1 MPILNEISAL
11 VKRIPTSMQEILNE
25 RVIQIRAEIQQGVK
39 KPYKQ
44 VLNLSSGDPQA
55 LSLKPLTFVRQ
66 VLAGC
71 LYPTLL
77 HGDTLPADVRQRV
90 QKLLGECAG
99 EGTWSHLETHGI
111 RKLQHSISDFISRRD
126 GVASDPDNIYITNGS
141 TAAFMTLLKLF
152 VPNGSSL
159 QTGVLTPEPSY
170 NGFKFALAAQ
180 GALVVPYYL
189 REEQGWAVQLD
200 ELHRAV
206 LTAKGYCNLMALY
219 VINPGNPTG
228 HVQTKD
234 SIKDVIRFAAEER
247 LIIMADEVYQS
258 CMIGEGMEF
267 CSYKRALM
275 EMGAPYS
282 NMVELASI
290 NSISKGLMG
299 ECGLRGGYVE
309 LVNFD
314 PSMKQNIFKLFSA
327 MPCASLMG
335 QIALHVMVDPPRP
348 GQPSYPLYTN
358 EIQSNKRAI
367 INNVRRTLG
376 VLNSL
381 PAITWQPVM
390 GGMFAFPRVSFSQ
403 AAINYSQ
410 ERGQEPDVMYCLRL
424 LEDEGLC
431 FLPGYELGMTE
442 GIYHIRITLAAQEE
456 IMKEALQR
464 LKNFHLRFLKEF
476 PTLERPGGNT
486 NPDPLTATAS
496 SVMGHADPN
505 TPLGWRH

>member
-1 MPILNEISAL
+1 DNLHEN
-11 VKRIPTSMQEILNE
+11 
-25 RVIQIRAEIQQGVK
+25 
-39 KPYKQ
+39 
-44 VLNLSSGDPQA
+44 VLM
-55 LSLKPLTFVRQ
+55 R
-66 VLAGC
+66 
-71 LYPTLL
+71 
-77 HGDTLPADVRQRV
+77 
-90 QKLLGECAG
+90 
-99 EGTWSHLETHGI
+99 
-111 RKLQHSISDFISRRD
+111 
-126 GVASDPDNIYITNGS
+126 
-141 TAAFMTLLKLF
+141 
-152 VPNGSSL
+152 
-159 QTGVLTPEPSY
+159 
-170 NGFKFALAAQ
+170 
-180 GALVVPYYL
+180 
-189 REEQGWAVQLD
+189 
-200 ELHRAV
+200 
-206 LTAKGYCNLMALY
+206 
-219 VINPGNPTG
+219 

-358 EIQSNKRAI
+358 
-367 INNVRRTLG
+367 VRLEGFSLVLTLG

-403 AAINYSQ
+403 
-410 ERGQEPDVMYCLRL
+410 RGQEPDVMYCLRL

-442 GIYHIRITLAAQEE
+442 GLENTHLQGCVVVLTTNLAEE
-456 IMKEALQR
+456 YVTHEFSFDELILLRCNTWQ
-464 LKNFHLRFLKEF
+464 KNI
-476 PTLERPGGNT
+476 NYQ
-486 NPDPLTATAS
+486 
-496 SVMGHADPN
+496 
-505 TPLGWRH
+505 

>member
-1 MPILNEISAL
+1 MACIYSCDLSLASVGKVVPLVTTSSISSSDSL
-11 VKRIPTSMQEILNE
+11 CSPHCLDKES
-25 RVIQIRAEIQQGVK
+25 GVK

-99 EGTWSHLETHGI
+99 EGTCE
-111 RKLQHSISDFISRRD
+111 KLQHSISDFISRRD

-141 TAAFMTLLKLF
+141 TAAFMVRIHCSLLSSLTC
-152 VPNGSSL
+152 SL

-358 EIQSNKRAI
+358 
-367 INNVRRTLG
+367 VRLEGFSLVLTLG

-410 ERGQEPDVMYCLRL
+410 VSFTVPIVSSRDVL
-424 LEDEGLC
+424 LYFRTAYHQRFASYLE
-431 FLPGYELGMTE
+431 ELL
-442 GIYHIRITLAAQEE
+442 YR
-456 IMKEALQR
+456 
-464 LKNFHLRFLKEF
+464 
-476 PTLERPGGNT
+476 
-486 NPDPLTATAS
+486 
-496 SVMGHADPN
+496 VM
-505 TPLGWRH
+505 WRTSTSA

>member
-1 MPILNEISAL
+1 MSDFYSSIL
-11 VKRIPTSMQEILNE
+11 
-25 RVIQIRAEIQQGVK
+25 QGVK

-90 QKLLGECAG
+90 QKLLVFCGIYCG
-99 EGTWSHLETHGI
+99 VFYKSLGSHLETHGI

-141 TAAFMTLLKLF
+141 TATLLKLF

-358 EIQSNKRAI
+358 
-367 INNVRRTLG
+367 VRLEGFSLVLTLG

-403 AAINYSQ
+403 A

-442 GIYHIRITLAAQEE
+442 GIYHISRIH
-456 IMKEALQR
+456 R
-464 LKNFHLRFLKEF
+464 RY
-476 PTLERPGGNT
+476 PWDVR
-486 NPDPLTATAS
+486 
-496 SVMGHADPN
+496 
-505 TPLGWRH
+505 

>member
-1 MPILNEISAL
+1 NGSLSVKTLNLRPNNNPCNYPTQPTLMPTLNSNWFACFF
-11 VKRIPTSMQEILNE
+11 RPP
-25 RVIQIRAEIQQGVK
+25 GVK

-90 QKLLGECAG
+90 QKLLGEC
-99 EGTWSHLETHGI
+99 
-111 RKLQHSISDFISRRD
+111 HSISDFISRRD

-141 TAAFMTLLKLF
+141 TATLLKLF

-348 GQPSYPLYTN
+348 GQPSKTFLFKMTELCFQ

-442 GIYHIRITLAAQEE
+442 GLENTHLQGCVVVLTTNLAEE
-456 IMKEALQR
+456 YVTHEFSFDELILLRCNTWQ
-464 LKNFHLRFLKEF
+464 KNI
-476 PTLERPGGNT
+476 NYQ
-486 NPDPLTATAS
+486 
-496 SVMGHADPN
+496 
-505 TPLGWRH
+505 